1 MKIMTNSSTSDKK
14 TLENF
19 FIKNFKY
26 KLLKSKVNSSVSY
39 LYSSNEKHQVII
51 LNFDNSI
58 SFEKEKEYI
67 IKKVE
72 KQIKKPVSVFHIV
85 IDNDNQLTTKSNL
98 IVLHSSI
105 QTLATDLEPY
115 FKNTNLLVFNHT
127 IDNELKEDK
136 QPSEETNNK
145 LFTSFLENVKNN
157 KITFSWAVLLILILI
172 PSMLQIVGYFILE
185 TNLNSKNVL
194 ILAFGGTNW
203 NLTIVGKQWWR
214 IFTYGIAPI
223 KQNGLIVDIL
233 SLLILGTSFFSISKI
248 TEIQLANTK
257 KLILATILSYLIL
270 GLFSSSV
277 LPTIY
282 TGGLISTMGIFIGV
296 LLIDVSGSTTPMAKF
311 SQAKTVV
318 YILILIG
325 FSFFLGDGWTGLLI
339 TGTAVILG
347 SAFWEIF
354 KVNIKEW
361 AWIQYVHIFLIL
373 AILAISLTFIFLP
386 HLTPALDQH
395 ILITLS
401 TYYKKGWFSINSLN
415 KIVNNIGWDGQFNQ
429 FGKFITNF

>member
-1 MKIMTNSSTSDKK
+1 MTNSSTSDKK

-127 IDNELKEDK
+127 INNELKEDK

>member
-1 MKIMTNSSTSDKK
+1 MTNSSTSDKK

-72 KQIKKPVSVFHIV
+72 KQIKKPVNVFHIV

-127 IDNELKEDK
+127 IDNELKDDK
-136 QPSEETNNK
+136 QPSEEANNK

-185 TNLNSKNVL
+185 TNPNSKNVL

-257 KLILATILSYLIL
+257 KLILVTILSYLIL

-347 SAFWEIF
+347 SAFWGIF

>member
-1 MKIMTNSSTSDKK
+1 MTNSSTSDKK

-58 SFEKEKEYI
+58 SFDKEKEYI

-72 KQIKKPVSVFHIV
+72 KQIKKPVNVFHIV

-105 QTLATDLEPY
+105 QTLAADLEPY

-127 IDNELKEDK
+127 IDNELKDDK
-136 QPSEETNNK
+136 QPSEEANNK

-185 TNLNSKNVL
+185 TNPNSKNVL

-347 SAFWEIF
+347 SAFWGIL

>member
-1 MKIMTNSSTSDKK
+1 MTNSSTSDKK

-72 KQIKKPVSVFHIV
+72 KQIKKPVNVFHIV

-127 IDNELKEDK
+127 IDNELKDDK
-136 QPSEETNNK
+136 QPSEEANNK

-185 TNLNSKNVL
+185 TNPNSKNVL

-347 SAFWEIF
+347 SAFWGIL

>member
-1 MKIMTNSSTSDKK
+1 MTNSSTSDKK

-51 LNFDNSI
+51 LNFDNTI

-72 KQIKKPVSVFHIV
+72 KQIKKPVNVFHIV

-185 TNLNSKNVL
+185 TNPNSKNVL

-347 SAFWEIF
+347 SAFWGIL

>member
-1 MKIMTNSSTSDKK
+1 MTNSSTSDKK
-14 TLENF
+14 TLESF

-127 IDNELKEDK
+127 FDNELKEDK
-136 QPSEETNNK
+136 QPSEEANNK

-185 TNLNSKNVL
+185 TNPNSKNVL

-257 KLILATILSYLIL
+257 KLILVTILSYLIL
-270 GLFSSSV
+270 GLFSSGV

-347 SAFWEIF
+347 SAFWGIF

>member
-1 MKIMTNSSTSDKK
+1 MTNFSTSDKK

-39 LYSSNEKHQVII
+39 LYSSSEKYQVII
-51 LNFDNSI
+51 LNFDNSV
-58 SFEKEKEYI
+58 SFEKEKEYV

-72 KQIKKPVSVFHIV
+72 KQVKKLVNVFHI
-85 IDNDNQLTTKSNL
+85 IISEDNQLTTKNNL
-98 IVLHSSI
+98 VVLQSSI
-105 QTLATDLEPY
+105 QNLKSNLEPY
-115 FKNTNLLVFNHT
+115 FNNTNLLFFNKVE
-127 IDNELKEDK
+127 DNELKENK
-136 QPSEETNNK
+136 ETSEENNIK

-157 KITFSWAVLLILILI
+157 KISFSWVVLLVLVLI
-172 PSMLQIVGYFILE
+172 PSILQIIGYFILE
-185 TNLNSKNVL
+185 TNPNSKNIL
-194 ILAFGGTNW
+194 ILTFGGTNW
-203 NLTIVGKQWWR
+203 SLTIVGKQWWR
-214 IFTYGIAPI
+214 IFSYGIAPI
-223 KQNGLIVDIL
+223 KQNGLIIDIL

-257 KLILATILSYLIL
+257 KLSLVIILSYLVL

-282 TGGLISTMGIFIGV
+282 TGGIISTMGIFIGA
-296 LLIDVSGSTTPMAKF
+296 LLIDVSGSSTPVAKF
-311 SQAKTVV
+311 GQAKAVV
-318 YILILIG
+318 CILLLIG

-339 TGTAVILG
+339 TGTAIILG
-347 SAFWEIF
+347 SAFWGIF
-354 KVNIKEW
+354 KFNIKEW
-361 AWIQYVHIFLIL
+361 NWIQYVHILLIL
-373 AILAISLTFIFLP
+373 AILVISLTFILLP

-395 ILITLS
+395 ILLTLS
-401 TYYKKGWFSINSLN
+401 TYYKKGWFSIHNLN

>member
-1 MKIMTNSSTSDKK
+1 MTNSSTSDKK

-58 SFEKEKEYI
+58 SFDKEKEYI

-72 KQIKKPVSVFHIV
+72 KQIKKPVNVFHIV

-115 FKNTNLLVFNHT
+115 FKNTNLLVFNNT

-185 TNLNSKNVL
+185 TNPNSKNVL

-347 SAFWEIF
+347 SAFWGIL

>member
-1 MKIMTNSSTSDKK
+1 MTNSSTSDKK

-136 QPSEETNNK
+136 QPSEEANNK

-185 TNLNSKNVL
+185 TNPNSKNVL

-257 KLILATILSYLIL
+257 KLILVTILSYLIL

-347 SAFWEIF
+347 SAFWGIF

>member
-1 MKIMTNSSTSDKK
+1 MTNSSTSDKK

-72 KQIKKPVSVFHIV
+72 KQIKKPVNVFHIV

-115 FKNTNLLVFNHT
+115 FKNTNLLVFNNT

-185 TNLNSKNVL
+185 TNPNSKNVL

-257 KLILATILSYLIL
+257 KLILVTILSYLIL

-347 SAFWEIF
+347 SAFWGIL

>member
-1 MKIMTNSSTSDKK
+1 MTNSSTSDKK

-115 FKNTNLLVFNHT
+115 FKNTNLLVFNNT

-185 TNLNSKNVL
+185 TNPNSKNVL

-347 SAFWEIF
+347 SAFWGIL

>member
-1 MKIMTNSSTSDKK
+1 MTNLSTSYKK

-58 SFEKEKEYI
+58 SFEKEQEYI
-67 IKKVE
+67 IKKLE
-72 KQIKKPVSVFHIV
+72 KQIKKNVNVFHIV
-85 IDNDNQLTTKSNL
+85 IDDDNQLTTKPNL

-105 QTLATDLEPY
+105 QTLATNLEPY
-115 FKNTNLLVFNHT
+115 FKNTNLLLFDKT
-127 IDNELKEDK
+127 DDNYLNQEK
-136 QPSEETNNK
+136 QTSEENNAK

-157 KITFSWAVLLILILI
+157 KISFSWAVLFILILI
-172 PSMLQIVGYFILE
+172 PCLLQIAGYFILE
-185 TNLNSKNVL
+185 RNPNTKNLL
-194 ILAFGGTNW
+194 TLAFGGTNW
-203 NLTIVGKQWWR
+203 NLTIIGKQWWR
-214 IFTYGIAPI
+214 IFTYGIAPL

-257 KLILATILSYLIL
+257 KLILVTILSYLIL

-282 TGGLISTMGIFIGV
+282 TGGIISTMGIFIGV
-296 LLIDVSGSTTPMAKF
+296 LLIDVAGSSTPMAKF
-311 SQAKTVV
+311 SQAKTIV

-347 SAFWEIF
+347 SAFWGIF

-361 AWIQYVHIFLIL
+361 TWVQYVYIFLIL

-386 HLTPALDQH
+386 RLTPALDQH
-395 ILITLS
+395 IIITLS
-401 TYYKKGWFSINSLN
+401 TYYKKGWFSVDSLN
-415 KIVNNIGWDGQFNQ
+415 KIVNNIGWDGHFNQ

>member
-1 MKIMTNSSTSDKK
+1 MTNSSTSDKK

-127 IDNELKEDK
+127 IDNELKDDK

-185 TNLNSKNVL
+185 TNPNSKNVL

-257 KLILATILSYLIL
+257 KLILVTILSYLIL

-347 SAFWEIF
+347 SAFWGIL

>member
-1 MKIMTNSSTSDKK
+1 MTNSSTSDKK

-51 LNFDNSI
+51 LNFDNNI

-72 KQIKKPVSVFHIV
+72 KQIKKPVNVFHIV

-98 IVLHSSI
+98 IVLRSSI

-115 FKNTNLLVFNHT
+115 FKNTNLLVFNNT
-127 IDNELKEDK
+127 IDTELKDDK
-136 QPSEETNNK
+136 QPSEEANNK

-185 TNLNSKNVL
+185 TNPNSKNVL

-347 SAFWEIF
+347 SAFWGIL

>member
-1 MKIMTNSSTSDKK
+1 MTNSSTSDKK

>member
-1 MKIMTNSSTSDKK
+1 MTNSSTSDKK

-51 LNFDNSI
+51 LNFDNNI

-72 KQIKKPVSVFHIV
+72 KQIKKPVNVFHIV

-127 IDNELKEDK
+127 IDNELKDDK
-136 QPSEETNNK
+136 QPSEEANNK

-185 TNLNSKNVL
+185 TNPNSKNVL

-347 SAFWEIF
+347 SAFWGIL